1 MSFLCARPG
10 KCLAGRWFVLA
21 ILVCLLAS
29 SAGCGGFFQSENA
42 IASVTIKPRS
52 VIAGMDESISFTAM
66 ARTNGGDEFDVTDSA
81 TWTSSS
87 DAARIDGP
95 GRVTTTAQGSVTV
108 SATKDTVKGESSVLV
123 AEYRLQSID
132 VTPVDQSI
140 SVNGGG
146 VQYKANGVFADG
158 STQDITSIV
167 TWSSS
172 DSSVATV
179 TSNGLATP
187 VASGETTITAAV
199 STASALVSNSTHLT
213 VD

>member
-87 DAARIDGP
+87 GAARIDGP

-108 SATKDTVKGESSVLV
+108 TATKDTVKGESSVLV

-132 VTPVDQSI
+132 VTPVGPVHFRERRRSAIQSQRSI
-140 SVNGGG
+140 CGR
-146 VQYKANGVFADG
+146 QHPRHHEHCHLVFQRFQCRHRD
-158 STQDITSIV
+158 V
-167 TWSSS
+167 
-172 DSSVATV
+172 
-179 TSNGLATP
+179 
-187 VASGETTITAAV
+187 
-199 STASALVSNSTHLT
+199 
-213 VD
+213 